1 MKRDKRI
8 TFYVDSELF
17 ELVDQFAKMV
27 GVSRSELL
35 FQFFDGARPKFQA
48 VREVVAEVFRM
59 VESGEAE
66 EKDLSV
72 EELNQ
77 MIEKAVIEVVRGDA
91 LPPYSNTG
99 VREWEK

>member
-1 MKRDKRI
+1 MKRNKRLTFSADKQR
-8 TFYVDSELF
+8 FD
-17 ELVDQFAKMV
+17 LVTEFAEMV
-27 GVSRSELL
+27 GTSRSELL
-35 FQFFDGARPKFQA
+35 FQFFDEARPKLLA

-72 EELNQ
+72 DDLNR
-77 MIEKAVIEVVRGDA
+77 MIEKVVMDVVRGDS